1 MLERGADGGSS
12 PVVEDVGMSGPDLR
26 VHVPGT
32 LPRDVVARGARLEDA
47 DGVIA
52 MLHAVEAIT
61 LGAPLSTK
69 VELVADWQRPSVDLA
84 RDVIVVEE
92 ADGRI
97 VGSAEQFNGRAF
109 ADVHPDRWGEGIGS
123 ALATWTEA
131 HARAAGLARVG
142 QTIPTTDGAVRAQR
156 MLAAR
161 GYVPAW
167 ETWILKRPLA
177 DDLPVPSFPAGVTL
191 RSLVRPD
198 DDREVYEV
206 IDTAFNDWPD
216 RDPSMAFE
224 DWRASMLDRDDADHD
239 LLLVAVRNG
248 RMVGAALCE
257 VEDGE
262 GWVDQ
267 LAVARSERR
276 QGLGAALLHE
286 AFRRFR
292 ARGLRVAALSTDSR
306 TGARSLYERVGMQV
320 TESFVRMALVFE
332 EPAPVAPR
340 PTAPA

>member
-1 MLERGADGGSS
+1 MPGSDL
-12 PVVEDVGMSGPDLR
+12 PVL
-26 VHVPGT
+26 VPGG
-32 LPRDVVARGARLEDA
+32 LPPDVVARGARLEDA

-52 MLHAVEAIT
+52 MLHAVESIT

-69 VELVADWQRPSVDLA
+69 VELVADWQRPSVALD
-84 RDVIVVEE
+84 RDVIVLED

-123 ALATWTEA
+123 SLATWTEA

-142 QTIPTTDGAVRAQR
+142 QTIPTSDGAAPAQR

-167 ETWILKRPLA
+167 ETWILKRPL
-177 DDLPVPSFPAGVTL
+177 DDHLPTPTFPSGVTV

-198 DDREVYEV
+198 DDRAVHGV
-206 IDTAFNDWPD
+206 IDTAFSDWPD
-216 RDPSMAFE
+216 RDPAMTFE
-224 DWRASMLDRDDADHD
+224 DWRASALERDQADRD
-239 LLLVAVRNG
+239 LLLVAERDG

-262 GWVDQ
+262 GWVDS
-267 LAVARSERR
+267 LAVDRDERR

-286 AFRRFR
+286 AFHRFR
-292 ARGLRVAALSTDSR
+292 DRGVRVAALSTDSR

-332 EPAPVAPR
+332 ESSPVPTPR
-340 PTAPA
+340 PAVTT